1 MAEIT
6 AAELTRFWIDEVG
19 PQKWYIQDETLDTEI
34 RQRFQACW
42 QAALDGEKDAW
53 CDDGPGVLG
62 FLILTD
68 QLPRNMFRGDARS
81 FATDSLARAA
91 AWKAID
97 RRWDLMVPEPE
108 RQFFYLPLMHS
119 EALGDQDACIR
130 LMSERM
136 TETGASNLLHA
147 RAHREIVRRFGRF
160 PYRNA
165 AFGRMTLPVEQ
176 EFLDGEGYAGILRGF
191 QAKAAG

>member
-1 MAEIT
+1 MAEI
-6 AAELTRFWIDEVG
+6 AAADIRRFWIEEIG
-19 PQKWYIQDETLDTEI
+19 PQKWYVQEEALDTEI
-34 RQRFQACW
+34 RERFLPCW
-42 QAALDGEKDAW
+42 QAAHDGELSDW
-53 CDDGPGVLG
+53 CEDPQGVLG
-62 FLILTD
+62 YLILTD

-81 FATDSLARAA
+81 FATDGAARRAA
-91 AWKAID
+91 KKAID
-97 RRWDLMVPEPE
+97 RRWDLAIPEPE

-119 EALGDQDACIR
+119 ETLGDQDSCIR

-136 TETGASNLLHA
+136 PQTGASNLLHA

-176 EFLDGEGYAGILRGF
+176 KFLDGAGYAGILQEIQKKDG
-191 QAKAAG
+191 K